1 VLVVRTQNIFFFFIK
16 NLNSNKYEINTL
28 TSRPTTFTFYIY
40 YFTFYIFKTPS
51 ITKNSTMILYTYGFI
66 AALMSLILWFIF
78 KESKWAGNLFGKTL
92 LLALVAYAAG
102 LMMGEGDM
110 SQKMFLLA
118 RDAVIMSVL
127 SVAFSFMNKNKLALV
142 AMVLGV
148 VMFFKFYYFQE
159 LQTAFVDKTKVEVDS
174 EGEILIDVADGKSI
188 KVLNHIIQKYDL
200 DYEIAFPKLESP
212 EITDLDDYY
221 VLNIPKKYENQR
233 ARIMRELMDSGYADD
248 VEENELVYAIPTIES
263 KKTSNNKIDFG
274 VNDPSVNGQWALEA
288 LEMNKL
294 YDLVRSKKIKSEK
307 VARVF
312 VLDTGI
318 DAQHEDISD
327 NYKSIDKRYDMD
339 KMGHGTHCA
348 GTISAVTNNGK
359 GVAAFCPDN
368 SMVQLTSVKVLSNY
382 GGGTQQGI
390 IGGMIKAADKGADVV
405 SMSLGGPSNDSR
417 QRAYTKAVKYM
428 TKKGTITVV
437 AAGNSSRNAK
447 DYVPAGVEGVISV
460 AAINNK
466 IEKAPFSN
474 FVTDVKM
481 GIAAPGVDILS
492 TVPGSAYKEY
502 SGTSMACPHVAG
514 LVGMMRSVNPKLTTA
529 EAYKILHDTGKET
542 KDTKATGRMI
552 YPVDAVKA
560 AAK

>member
-1 VLVVRTQNIFFFFIK
+1 
-16 NLNSNKYEINTL
+16 
-28 TSRPTTFTFYIY
+28 
-40 YFTFYIFKTPS
+40 
-51 ITKNSTMILYTYGFI
+51 MLYTFGFI

-78 KESKWAGNLFGKTL
+78 KEQKWAGQLFGKTL
-92 LLALVAYAAG
+92 LLALIAYAAG
-102 LMMGEGDM
+102 LMSGEGDM
-110 SQKMFLLA
+110 SHKMFLLA

-127 SVAFSFMNKNKLALV
+127 SVVFSFMSKNKLALI
-142 AMVLGV
+142 AMLMGV

-159 LQTAFVDKTKVEVDS
+159 LQTSFADKTKIEIDS
-174 EGEILIDVADGKSI
+174 EGEILVDVADGESI
-188 KVLNHIIQKYDL
+188 KVLNDIIQKYDL

-233 ARIMRELMDSGYADD
+233 TDIMRELMDSGFADD

-263 KKTSNNKIDFG
+263 NNTLNNKIDFG

-294 YDLVRSKKIKSEK
+294 YDLVRSGELKTKK

-318 DAQHEDISD
+318 DAQHEDIKD
-327 NYKSIDKRYDMD
+327 NYKSLDKRYDMD

-348 GTISAVTNNGK
+348 GTVGAVTNNGK

-368 SMVQLTSVKVLSNY
+368 SMVQLTSIKVLSNY

-417 QRAYTKAVKYM
+417 QRAYSKAVKYM
-428 TKKGTITVV
+428 TKKGTITIA
-437 AAGNSSRNAK
+437 AAGNSNRNAK
-447 DYVPAGVEGVISV
+447 DYVPAGVDGVISV
-460 AAINNK
+460 AALDSK
-466 IEKAPFSN
+466 IQRAVFSN
-474 FVTDVKM
+474 YVTDVKM

-492 TVPGSAYKEY
+492 TIPGNAYKEY

-514 LVGMMRSVNPKLTTA
+514 LVGMMRSVNPKLDTKA
-529 EAYKILHDTGKET
+529 AYKILHDTGKET
-542 KDTKATGRMI
+542 KDTKMTGRMI

>member
-1 VLVVRTQNIFFFFIK
+1 
-16 NLNSNKYEINTL
+16 
-28 TSRPTTFTFYIY
+28 
-40 YFTFYIFKTPS
+40 
-51 ITKNSTMILYTYGFI
+51 M
-66 AALMSLILWFIF
+66 AMLM
-78 KESKWAGNLFGKTL
+78 
-92 LLALVAYAAG
+92 
-102 LMMGEGDM
+102 
-110 SQKMFLLA
+110 
-118 RDAVIMSVL
+118 
-127 SVAFSFMNKNKLALV
+127 
-142 AMVLGV
+142 GV

-159 LQTAFVDKTKVEVDS
+159 LQNSFVDKTEINVDS
-174 EGEILIDVADGKSI
+174 EGEILVDVANGESI
-188 KVLNHIIQKYDL
+188 RVLNDIIKKYDL
-200 DYEIAFPKLESP
+200 EYEVAFPKLESP
-212 EITDLDDYY
+212 DITDLDDYY

-233 ARIMRELMDSGYADD
+233 ADIMRELANSGYADD
-248 VEENELVYAIPTIES
+248 VEENEIVNAIPTIES
-263 KKTSNNKIDFG
+263 NKTSNNKIDFG
-274 VNDPSVNGQWALEA
+274 VNDPSVNGQWALKA
-288 LEMNKL
+288 LDMHKL
-294 YDLVRSKKIKSEK
+294 YNLVRSGKVKKKK

-318 DAQHEDISD
+318 DAQHEDIKA

-348 GTISAVTNNGK
+348 GTVSAVTNNGK

-417 QRAYTKAVKYM
+417 QRAYTKAAKYM
-428 TKKGTITVV
+428 SKKGTITVV
-437 AAGNSSRNAK
+437 AAGNSNRNAK
-447 DYVPAGVEGVISV
+447 DYVPAGVDGVISV
-460 AAINNK
+460 AALDSK
-466 IEKAPFSN
+466 IQRAVFSN
-474 FVTDVKM
+474 YVTDVKM

-492 TVPGSAYKEY
+492 TVPGNAYKAY

-514 LVGMMRSVNPKLTTA
+514 LVAMMRSVNPKLTTE

-560 AAK
+560 ASK